1 MRTIAGALAL
11 LFVAIAQR
19 DPQRTFLDPPSVA
32 ISADGR
38 YVAFTSYERL
48 APADTNDCR
57 DVYVLDRT
65 SGQVTLESLTPEGRT
80 ATADSEHPGISGDG
94 RFLVYQTRGDVV
106 LRDRQEGLTT
116 ILAAGREPSISADGR
131 SVVFSAHGE
140 IDRIE
145 LPALGVRRIGI
156 DAGGPQASSGASVSP
171 SVSADGRYVAFAS
184 TADLDPAA
192 VGKKPDVSV
201 GGLHRAF
208 SQIYVTDTVLGVTTR
223 LGKGAGG
230 RPADGD
236 NWGPVISANG
246 GFVAFVSSATNLVA
260 DDRNRS
266 SDVFLADLHSGS
278 VELVSRSSKHGTGNG
293 ASRSPALS
301 WDGRFVAFQSEA
313 SDLVCS
319 ARCGVTD
326 EDINLLW
333 DVFLLDR
340 QTGRMTRVSEDKTGG
355 WMEGSGGPA
364 IDAAGE
370 VVAFSSRHPIDAAD
384 TKNDFDLFIA
394 LARPETY
401 QSE

>member
-1 MRTIAGALAL
+1 MRTIAGALAIV
-11 LFVAIAQR
+11 FMTIAQR
-19 DPQRTFLDPPSVA
+19 DPHRTFLDPPSVA

-38 YVAFTSYERL
+38 YVALTSYERL

-65 SGQVTLESLTPEGRT
+65 NGKVTLESLTPDGR
-80 ATADSEHPGISGDG
+80 AAAADSEHPGISGDG

-131 SVVFSAHGE
+131 SVVFGSNGE

-145 LPALGVRRIGI
+145 LPGLGRRRVGI
-156 DAGGPQASSGASVSP
+156 DAGGPQAPSGASVSP

-184 TADLDPAA
+184 TAGLDSAA
-192 VGKKPDVSV
+192 AGKRPDVSV
-201 GGLHRAF
+201 GGQHRAF
-208 SQIYVTDTVLGVTTR
+208 SQVYVTDTVLGVTTR
-223 LGKGAGG
+223 LGKAAGG

-236 NWGPVISANG
+236 SWGPVISANG

-260 DDRNRS
+260 DDHNRS
-266 SDVFLADLHSGS
+266 SDVFLADLHSGAI
-278 VELVSRSSKHGTGNG
+278 ELVSRSSKHGSANG

-301 WDGRFVAFQSEA
+301 WDGRFVMFQSEA

-319 ARCGVTD
+319 TRCGAAD

-340 QTGRMTRVSEDKTGG
+340 ETGRMTRVSEDKTGG
-355 WMEGSGGPA
+355 WMEESGGPA
-364 IDAAGE
+364 IDGAGE

-394 LARPETY
+394 LARPVPH

>member
-1 MRTIAGALAL
+1 MRAIAGAFAFV
-11 LFVAIAQR
+11 FVAIAQR

-32 ISADGR
+32 VSANGR

-65 SGQVTLESLTPEGRT
+65 DGQVTLESLTPDVR
-80 ATADSEHPGISGDG
+80 AAAADSEHPGISGDG
-94 RFLVYQTRGDVV
+94 RFVVYQSRGDVV

-131 SVVFSAHGE
+131 SVVFSSNGE

-145 LPALGVRRIGI
+145 LPAQRLSRVGI
-156 DAGGPQASSGASVSP
+156 DAGGPASSGASVSP

-184 TADLDPAA
+184 TALDPSAA
-192 VGKKPDVSV
+192 GKRPDGTTGHYRALSQVYVS
-201 GGLHRAF
+201 
-208 SQIYVTDTVLGVTTR
+208 DTVLGVTTR
-223 LGKGAGG
+223 LSKGAGG
-230 RPADGD
+230 RPTDGD
-236 NWGPVISANG
+236 SWGPVISANG
-246 GFVAFVSSATNLVA
+246 AFVAFVSSATNLVG

-266 SDVFLADLHSGS
+266 SDIFLADLRSGS
-278 VELVSRSSKHGTGNG
+278 IELVSRSSKRGSANG
-293 ASRSPALS
+293 ASRSAALS

-313 SDLVCS
+313 TDLVCS
-319 ARCGVTD
+319 AHCSAAD

-340 QTGRMTRVSEDKTGG
+340 QTDKMTRVSEDKTGG

-364 IDAAGE
+364 LDGTGE
-370 VVAFSSRHPIDAAD
+370 VVAFSSRHPIDGAD

-394 LARPETY
+394 LANPAPRR
-401 QSE
+401 SE

>member
-19 DPQRTFLDPPSVA
+19 DPQRNFLDPPSVA
-32 ISADGR
+32 ISADAR

-65 SGQVTLESLTPEGRT
+65 NGQVTLESLTPDGRAT
-80 ATADSEHPGISGDG
+80 AADSEHPSISGNG
-94 RFLVYQTRGDVV
+94 RFLVYQTGGDVV

-116 ILAAGREPSISADGR
+116 ILAAGFEPSISADGR

-184 TADLDPAA
+184 TANLDSAA
-192 VGKKPDVSV
+192 VGKRPDVSI
-201 GGLHRAF
+201 GGRHRGF
-208 SQIYVTDTVLGVTTR
+208 SQIYVTDTVRGVTTR
-223 LGKGAGG
+223 LGKAAGG

-236 NWGPVISANG
+236 NWSPVISANG
-246 GFVAFVSSATNLVA
+246 EVVAFVSSATNLVG

-278 VELVSRSSKHGTGNG
+278 IELVSRSSKHGSGNG

-301 WDGRFVAFQSEA
+301 WDGRFVVFQSEA

-319 ARCGVTD
+319 ARCGAAD

-340 QTGRMTRVSEDKTGG
+340 QTGKMTRVSEDKTGG

-394 LARPETY
+394 LARPAPH